1 MDGMGYIISPEKKDP
16 VINQPGFH
24 GMSHHGT
31 SVFSQE
37 FLRTCHQNTQDFC
50 REAFGGGFGVRWCF
64 VVFNDEIQ
72 YNKDERYSREI

>member
-24 GMSHHGT
+24 GMSRHGT
-31 SVFSQE
+31 SVFFQE

-50 REAFGGGFGVRWCF
+50 REAFGEFWGQMVP
-64 VVFNDEIQ
+64 VVFNDETQ
-72 YNKDERYSREI
+72 YNKMSGIP